1 MYTWIHKSRRY
12 WNAEFAEFTKR
23 YLNICLKKYS
33 LISICA
39 DFLRRNTFK
48 TSELLKNATEIEN
61 SIEKL
66 GDVTFVQVRIFIN
79 EFNKQKSPYVFS
91 K

>member
-1 MYTWIHKSRRY
+1 
-12 WNAEFAEFTKR
+12 
-23 YLNICLKKYS
+23 LKKYS
-33 LISICA
+33 LISISA